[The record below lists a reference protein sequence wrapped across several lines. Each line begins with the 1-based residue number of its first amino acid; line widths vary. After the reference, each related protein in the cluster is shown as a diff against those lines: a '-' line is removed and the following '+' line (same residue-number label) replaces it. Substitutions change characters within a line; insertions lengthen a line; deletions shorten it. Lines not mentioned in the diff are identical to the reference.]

1 MPTES
6 KTAGYAKAIFE
17 IARSEAEMDRVSDEL
32 FRIARALEKEHEW
45 RQALTDIAIPD
56 DKKEVLLAD
65 VLGDKVSPHT
75 LNVLNFVVRQ
85 GRSRELVEIADEL
98 ARLAEEES
106 KREIAEVRTAV
117 DLDSGQVKRLEEAL
131 STATGKNVTVKV
143 VVDPSVVGG
152 VVAKV
157 GDVVIDGSIR
167 HKLDLLKSRLGAH

>member
-1 MPTES
+1 
-6 KTAGYAKAIFE
+6 
-17 IARSEAEMDRVSDEL
+17 
-32 FRIARALEKEHEW
+32 EKEHEW

-56 DKKEVLLAD
+56 EKKERLLAD

-98 ARLAEEES
+98 ARLAEEEA
-106 KREIAEVRTAV
+106 KRVIAEVRSAV
-117 DLDSGQVKRLEEAL
+117 DLNANQIKRLEKAL
-131 STATGKNVTVKV
+131 GEATGKNVTVKV

-152 VVAKV
+152 LVARV

-167 HKLDLLKSRLGAH
+167 HKLDLLKSRLGTQ